1 MQIAS
6 DARLRLDWFCACCAC
21 VQSLAQAYT
30 LEYRDAAKKQHLQP
44 GSGASSGGASSGGA
58 SSGGA
63 SSGGASSGAPRAAG
77 DFERSA
83 ALSFPWA
90 VAVDVLNNLK
100 ALKVLQEG
108 GHNACPAVIVRS

>member
-1 MQIAS
+1 MALAARHMPMQIAS
-6 DARLRLDWFCACCAC
+6 DARLRLDWFCACCAR

-58 SSGGA
+58 SSG
-63 SSGGASSGAPRAAG
+63 APRAAG

-90 VAVDVLNNLK
+90 VAGDVLNNLK